1 MFKEMTIILT
11 MANSMSYY
19 YSDVFNIPLCHMP
32 TTHYLFP
39 GNVIITYGV
48 LVVLKNSCTDTDSD
62 GRNQVNGK
70 YYINT
75 CSKQQQVVYIIH
87 DLK

>member
-1 MFKEMTIILT
+1 MTADLMSYTIIVT
-11 MANSMSYY
+11 HM
-19 YSDVFNIPLCHMP
+19 LC
-32 TTHYLFP
+32 TCTYTNTHYLFQEMLLQLMECM
-39 GNVIITYGV
+39 NNS
-48 LVVLKNSCTDTDSD
+48 NSCTDTDSD
-62 GRNQVNGK
+62 GRNQVHGK